1 MSKKIFVLL
10 LSFFVMMFA
19 CSMASAEEYALE
31 IKSDDF
37 YWEVS
42 GEPSSLYGG
51 YNYKAV
57 YSRPELV
64 INFYENTKDNDIGT
78 SILGEESFDVEWKL
92 SPDISN
98 MIITATSTTDS
109 GDLLVITGVIPDEN
123 LKSLDIVAKVTKI
136 YDPSLESIKVTDYDS
151 NGDFDTGLTYIEL
164 LNREIVTTTSNDTAF
179 YNHVKKDIEINKVS
193 QNYSVTINARYLG
206 SKFVD
211 FIQNDVKED
220 DPAYVIDI
228 PEWLTSDV
236 VYATDDDLAKLELK
250 SSDFGSGV
258 YPVKAV
264 TISFK
269 EGATVADGTVASVH
283 VPFYSVQEGE
293 GSDDGIV
300 LYWPVT
306 YSASKED
313 SRPFGVS
320 GDKEVSFNFPVDRTT
335 SKETKTIT
343 YNAGLLGE
351 SIKSC
356 DISGTGAS
364 LISADWTAISGDTG
378 TITITVTIPE
388 ATSSVST
395 AAVTSATYDGDLVFW
410 GSQGSSFDVSVTIT
424 VNTNTLSITADTTSF
439 SLEAGASKDITL
451 SADATVLSWKV
462 GSTSSDITAEI
473 IASNDTSATVR
484 VTAGESAT
492 AGTRTIT
499 INATGENNI
508 SGSVT
513 LTVTV
518 TESVFTITADKTALE
533 LEAGYYDTVTV
544 TAKNGTV
551 VSWDVEADDGIT
563 CDITESN
570 ESSADIEITV
580 DDDTEDGEYIATVTA
595 EDEDGNTAEVSITVT
610 VTSVS
615 GDAYSVT
622 LTASSTAVTL
632 PTGGSRDIT
641 LTAGGTH
648 SGDLTWTH
656 SAAPTGLVVNVYNTS
671 NTSATARIGVYTTA
685 TAGTKSPITV
695 TATDKAGNSASVS
708 IIVTVTSNTSTDVQ
722 QDYINNHSSATPIA
736 VSESVFNAISNTV
749 STFFRSLGINVSVA
763 SLPTSAFSSTTKT
776 VADPAIRAEYAG
788 TDEIPILAFPEI
800 LASAITESK
809 VYMFA
814 VDYAQLKAAVDA
826 GLLNYSDPIFI
837 HMRPQTSSTGSI
849 NASATADADSALFD
863 NNGNEIIKMPNSDN
877 GINITAYLEANTAYS
892 PVITAVPASSDVIS
906 SDSKLGPANVG
917 CNGGFGSLFGLLGM
931 AFTASALYLRKRKD

>member
-10 LSFFVMMFA
+10 LSFFVMMFV
-19 CSMASAEEYALE
+19 CSVAMGASNYKYVLIASDDNYDYPELYDDDPEEGIAGYNYSARYRLPQVSLLAYLAEEYDEEEDALPSGSYTISWSIVSASPDLKLTIE
-31 IKSDDF
+31 GFDKDKSSDIAI
-37 YWEVS
+37 VS
-42 GEPSSLYGG
+42 GILPDTSGDYGF
-51 YNYKAV
+51 YLTATVATVKDATHKKAV
-57 YSRPELV
+57 DD
-64 INFYENTKDNDIGT
+64 K
-78 SILGEESFDVEWKL
+78 
-92 SPDISN
+92 
-98 MIITATSTTDS
+98 TSTNFDEKLIIAVGAEERILAVSGDESAFGDCVVSDS
-109 GDLLVITGVIPDEN
+109 GIDLNT
-123 LKSLDIVAKVTKI
+123 VT
-136 YDPSLESIKVTDYDS
+136 P
-151 NGDFDTGLTYIEL
+151 
-164 LNREIVTTTSNDTAF
+164 A
-179 YNHVKKDIEINKVS
+179 
-193 QNYSVTINARYLG
+193 YSVTVSSVKNAAGNSYKNYIA
-206 SKFVD
+206 S
-211 FIQNDVKED
+211 D
-220 DPAYVIDI
+220 DGKLLVNLPT
-228 PEWLTSDV
+228 WLT
-236 VYATDDDLAKLELK
+236 ATVESTEVDE
-250 SSDFGSGV
+250 FGDEQ
-258 YPVKAV
+258 V
-264 TISFK
+264 TSIKIKFK
-269 EGATVADGTVASVH
+269 EGATVKDSTKAVVR
-283 VPFYSVQEGE
+283 VPLTDEDES
-293 GSDDGIV
+293 
-300 LYWPVT
+300 LYYVFGWDVT
-306 YSASKED
+306 YKEPKEE
-313 SRPFGVS
+313 RPFGVS

-424 VNTNTLSITADTTSF
+424 VNTNTLSITADTASF

-533 LEAGYYDTVTV
+533 LEAGDYDTVTV

-776 VADPAIRAEYAG
+776 VADSAIRAEYAG

-877 GINITAYLEANTAYS
+877 GINIAAYLEANTAYS
-892 PVITAVPASSDVIS
+892 PVITAVAASSDVIS

>member
-10 LSFFVMMFA
+10 LSFVVMMFA
-19 CSMASAEEYALE
+19 CSMSSASYTLDV
-31 IKSDDF
+31 SDDVTSQ
-37 YWEVS
+37 YDIPE
-42 GEPSSLYGG
+42 GYAG
-51 YNYKAV
+51 YNYKAI
-57 YSRPELV
+57 YKLPKL
-64 INFYENTKDNDIGT
+64 ILTYTNDST
-78 SILGEESFDVEWKL
+78 EAETVLSDVTFTVSWKL
-92 SPDISN
+92 SPDVTWLTTTYDAANSLIIS
-98 MIITATSTTDS
+98 TGLLPLTS
-109 GDLLVITGVIPDEN
+109 GDYNFTPIATI
-123 LKSLDIVAKVTKI
+123 
-136 YDPSLESIKVTDYDS
+136 ESIDNSNYSDAVGTSYEYDDYYTITVNADTDH
-151 NGDFDTGLTYIEL
+151 TGLVTPASDDFSTYVSYKGRIDE
-164 LNREIVTTTSNDTAF
+164 VD
-179 YNHVKKDIEINKVS
+179 KK
-193 QNYSVTINARYLG
+193 YSVTIKPKYDAKTPMYEN
-206 SKFVD
+206 
-211 FIQNDVKED
+211 FIQSD
-220 DPAYVIDI
+220 DEYGIDI
-228 PEWLTSDV
+228 PEWLKISKIE
-236 VYATDDDLAKLELK
+236 YATDDDFYKEGEIA
-250 SSDFGSGV
+250 SSDFYGIYPIKSLTIAFNEDTTVTEGIGV
-258 YPVKAV
+258 
-264 TISFK
+264 
-269 EGATVADGTVASVH
+269 VH
-283 VPFYSVQEGE
+283 IPFLTYDNNYS
-293 GSDDGIV
+293 IV

-708 IIVTVTSNTSTDVQ
+708 ITVTVTSNTSTDVQ
-722 QDYINNHSSATPIA
+722 QDYINNHSSATPVA

-776 VADPAIRAEYAG
+776 VADSAIRAEYAG

-826 GLLNYSDPIFI
+826 GLLSYSDPIFI
-837 HMRPQTSSTGSI
+837 HMRPQTSSTESVS
-849 NASATADADSALFD
+849 ASAVADANSALFD
-863 NNGNEIIKMPNSDN
+863 NNGNEIIKMPSSDN
-877 GINITAYLEANTAYS
+877 GINIAAYLEANTAYS
-892 PVITAVPASSDVIS
+892 PVITAVAASSDVIS

-917 CNGGFGSLFGLLGM
+917 CNGGFGSLFGFLGM

>member
-19 CSMASAEEYALE
+19 CSVASAEDYYALVD
-31 IKSDDF
+31 SDDNDMLESHLVPD
-37 YWEVS
+37 YT
-42 GEPSSLYGG
+42 YIG
-51 YNYKAV
+51 YNYKAT
-57 YSRPELV
+57 YSLPSLILYYYTNSEDKE
-64 INFYENTKDNDIGT
+64 YGENGTNLNGTVEYDIVWT
-78 SILGEESFDVEWKL
+78 L
-92 SPDISN
+92 SPDIPDLKVYEGTDASGDA
-98 MIITATSTTDS
+98 IIISGIVPTKSYDISVVATVTNITDS
-109 GDLLVITGVIPDEN
+109 TYSGAEGE
-123 LKSLDIVAKVTKI
+123 
-136 YDPSLESIKVTDYDS
+136 IKVYEVETIDAEKESYH
-151 NGDFDTGLTYIEL
+151 NGTVVTPSSDDFTSYVSPASG
-164 LNREIVTTTSNDTAF
+164 VTVTE
-179 YNHVKKDIEINKVS
+179 VKS
-193 QNYSVTINARYLG
+193 NYSVTIKAEYNTIAKKYL
-206 SKFVD
+206 SYIQSQDVD
-211 FIQNDVKED
+211 GPN
-220 DPAYVIDI
+220 YVIDI
-228 PEWLTSDV
+228 PEWLTVSNV
-236 VYATDDDLAKLELK
+236 TYATAEELDK
-250 SSDFGSGV
+250 SNELTSGDFSNT
-258 YPVKAV
+258 YPLTSV
-264 TISFK
+264 TISINK
-269 EGATVADGTVASVH
+269 DVTVADGTKGTVH
-283 VPFYSVQEGE
+283 IPFYDADQ
-293 GSDDGIV
+293 DKDGIV

-320 GDKEVSFNFPVDRTT
+320 GDKEVSFNFPINRTT
-335 SKETKTIT
+335 SKRTKTIT

-351 SIKSC
+351 SIASC

-451 SADATVLSWKV
+451 NADATVLSWEV

-473 IASNDTSATVR
+473 TASDDTSATVR

-499 INATGENNI
+499 ITATGENNI
-508 SGSVT
+508 SSSVT
-513 LTVTV
+513 LTVTL
-518 TESVFTITADKTALE
+518 TESVFTITADTTALE
-533 LEAGYYDTVTV
+533 LEAGDYDTVTV
-544 TAKNGTV
+544 TAENGTV

-563 CDITESN
+563 CEITASDDAA
-570 ESSADIEITV
+570 ADIEITV

-610 VTSVS
+610 VTSAS
-615 GDAYSVT
+615 GDATYSVT

-656 SAAPTGLVVNVYNTS
+656 SAAPTGLVVNVLNTS

-708 IIVTVTSNTSTDVQ
+708 ITVTVTSNTSTDVQ
-722 QDYINNHSSATPIA
+722 QDYINNHSSATPVA

-763 SLPTSAFSSTTKT
+763 SLPISAFSSTTKT
-776 VADPAIRAEYAG
+776 VADSAIVAEYAG
-788 TDEIPILAFPEI
+788 TGETPILAFPEI

-877 GINITAYLEANTAYS
+877 GINIAAYLEANTAYS
-892 PVITAVPASSDVIS
+892 PVITAATATTSG
-906 SDSKLGPANVG
+906 DSTLGPANVG
-917 CNGGFGSLFGLLGM
+917 CNGGFGSLFGFLGM

>member
-10 LSFFVMMFA
+10 LSFVVMMFA
-19 CSMASAEEYALE
+19 CSMSSAADYYALVD
-31 IKSDDF
+31 SDDNDMLESHLVPD
-37 YWEVS
+37 YT
-42 GEPSSLYGG
+42 YIG
-51 YNYKAV
+51 YNYKAT
-57 YSRPELV
+57 YSLPSLILYYFTNEEDK
-64 INFYENTKDNDIGT
+64 ENLDIEAGTNLNDKAKYDIVWT
-78 SILGEESFDVEWKL
+78 L
-92 SPDISN
+92 SPDIPELRVYEGTDASGDAL
-98 MIITATSTTDS
+98 IISGIVPATSYDVYVVATVTNVTPSRYKGAEGEIAVFDV
-109 GDLLVITGVIPDEN
+109 DDIDPEKEEDHTGTVTPSSDDFI
-123 LKSLDIVAKVTKI
+123 LYVSLDKGVT
-136 YDPSLESIKVTDYDS
+136 VT
-151 NGDFDTGLTYIEL
+151 E
-164 LNREIVTTTSNDTAF
+164 
-179 YNHVKKDIEINKVS
+179 VKS
-193 QNYSVTINARYLG
+193 NYSVTINAEY
-206 SKFVD
+206 
-211 FIQNDVKED
+211 NDVAEKYLSYIQSQD
-220 DPAYVIDI
+220 DGPNFVVDI
-228 PEWLTSDV
+228 PEWLTVSNV
-236 VYATDDDLAKLELK
+236 TYATAEDLAKSDELLESK
-250 SSDFGSGV
+250 DFGG
-258 YPVKAV
+258 YPLTSV
-264 TISFK
+264 TISINK
-269 EGATVADGTVASVH
+269 DVTVADGTKGTVH
-283 VPFYSVQEGE
+283 IPFYDVSNGE
-293 GSDDGIV
+293 NGIV

-313 SRPFGVS
+313 RPFGVS

-776 VADPAIRAEYAG
+776 VADSAIRAEYAG

-877 GINITAYLEANTAYS
+877 GINIAAYLEANTAYS
-892 PVITAVPASSDVIS
+892 PVITAVAASSDVIS

-917 CNGGFGSLFGLLGM
+917 CNGGFGSLFGFLGM